1 MKKYA
6 IHNVNSGHCFGEYE
20 AENPDY
26 ALDAMSREA
35 GYENYAAACEVAP
48 AENNEIVVT
57 ELN

>member
-6 IHNVNSGHCFGEYE
+6 IHNAISGHYFGEYD
-20 AENPDY
+20 AESHDD

-48 AENNEIVVT
+48 AENNEVEVT